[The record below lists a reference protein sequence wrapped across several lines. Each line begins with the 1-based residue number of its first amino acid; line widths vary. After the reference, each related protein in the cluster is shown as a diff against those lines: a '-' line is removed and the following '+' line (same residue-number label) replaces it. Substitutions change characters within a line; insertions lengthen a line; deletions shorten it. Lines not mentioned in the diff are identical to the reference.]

1 MVDNALVDSV
11 LSTAA
16 YDIKLNNAFPSMCQV
31 AVTTRWPTKVFE
43 RHLFK
48 DMSSIIDAIDIKVN
62 RQLAK
67 STNGSVGGFHVMLEN
82 LSVNSLELVFHMWIV
97 CLPTS
102 MSYDLVCSM
111 AEKAVRMALD
121 ALAIASIEQDLA
133 VK

>member
-1 MVDNALVDSV
+1 MIDNALVDSV

-16 YDIKLNNAFPSMCQV
+16 YDINLGNGFPGICQV

-43 RHLFK
+43 RHLSI

-62 RQLAK
+62 RQLAE
-67 STNGSVGGFHVMLEN
+67 STNGGVRSFYIVLDN
-82 LSVNSLELVFHMWIV
+82 LSGNTLDLVFYMWIA

-102 MSYDLVCSM
+102 VSYDLVCSM
-111 AEKAVRMALD
+111 AEKVVRMAFD

-133 VK
+133 AK